1 MSFECESWEDY
12 TSKNCAGDPIPMG
25 DSTPNTARGTYFL
38 ETTDGP
44 RFSRF
49 VKIN

>member
-12 TSKNCAGDPIPMG
+12 MEKKCPGDPIPMG
-25 DSTPNTARGTYFL
+25 DITPNTARGTYFL
-38 ETTDGP
+38 ETTEGP